1 MFMVEFS
8 SVGPEPC
15 CVERVHGRGEAPYH
29 FLSSCAFGIS
39 AYRLYI
45 GVEIENSVD
54 CSELSAIYSQVS
66 LP

>member
-45 GVEIENSVD
+45 GVEI
-54 CSELSAIYSQVS
+54 LSCQLFIAKFPSHKCVEAK
-66 LP
+66 